1 LPTSQEPLPFDID
14 LTVSFFSTH
23 DNNANSACHF
33 PSAKADSK
41 EVNDHL
47 TEKGEDLKE
56 AWKALVR
63 AKEIKSH
70 VKCATRVDH
79 NIPAGNDDGFTK
91 PKLFCDNVL
100 LLAGDMPNF

>member
-1 LPTSQEPLPFDID
+1 MNFDID

-23 DNNANSACHF
+23 DSSASAACHF
-33 PSAKADSK
+33 PTAKSDSK
-41 EVNDHL
+41 IVNDHL
-47 TEKGEDLKE
+47 AEKGDELKDS
-56 AWKALVR
+56 WKALVR

-70 VKCATRVDH
+70 VKCATTVDH

-91 PKLFCDNVL
+91 PKLTCDNVL